1 MRQYYFYFFGAKWDS
16 VLALLAPEIIHTFN
30 NEDVGT
36 GIAKFRE
43 FVNIKHIHYR
53 EQQQE
58 LSVTVDLTSSE
69 ACAKFILE
77 GHYISTYPGLP
88 EARQQYYRIDVETFF
103 EFNRDKI
110 SRIATC
116 FDFAEWINQ
125 INQNSGVA
133 G

>member
-1 MRQYYFYFFGAKWDS
+1 MRQYYFYFFSAKWDS

-36 GIAKFRE
+36 GIAKFQE
-43 FVNIKHIHYR
+43 FLNIKHSHYR
-53 EQQQE
+53 EQQKE
-58 LSVTVDLTSSE
+58 LSVTVDLTGNK
-69 ACAKFILE
+69 AFAKFILE
-77 GHYISTYPGLP
+77 GHYIATYPGLP

-103 EFNRDKI
+103 ELNRDKI
-110 SRIATC
+110 SRIATY